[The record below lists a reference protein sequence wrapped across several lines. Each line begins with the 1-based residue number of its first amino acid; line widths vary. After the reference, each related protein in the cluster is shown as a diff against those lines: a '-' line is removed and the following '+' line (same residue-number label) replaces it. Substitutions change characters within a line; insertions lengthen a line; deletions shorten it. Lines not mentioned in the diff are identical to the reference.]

1 MTIDACIAHAIR
13 TDLDVLEAIP
23 EVQQLPMEEMETYV
37 ERFVLN
43 VQESLYNVVL
53 QHGEPYIRAHDA
65 AGLCATCLESG
76 VALPPHMLLR
86 MCQTIM
92 QLSTLDAKFIL
103 DTEDGK
109 TLYYVK
115 MTVAA

>member
-1 MTIDACIAHAIR
+1 MTIDACIAHAIQS
-13 TDLDVLEAIP
+13 DLDVLEAIP
-23 EVQQLPMEEMETYV
+23 EVQELPVEEMENYV

-43 VQESLYNVVL
+43 VQESLYNVVV
-53 QHGEPYIRAHDA
+53 QHGEPYMRSKDA
-65 AGLCATCLESG
+65 AGLCATCLEAG

-92 QLSTLDAKFIL
+92 QLSKLDAKFIL

-109 TLYYVK
+109 TLYFVK
-115 MTVAA
+115 MTLAV